1 MTDLAAP
8 IRRPWRWHILVFLA
22 PALIVYSA
30 LMIIPLAETLRLSLF
45 TSKEQV
51 VSFVGF
57 DNFAILFGDRALV
70 EELLERALEQH
81 LSSS

>member
-1 MTDLAAP
+1 MRIVTDLAAP

-51 VSFVGF
+51 V
-57 DNFAILFGDRALV
+57 
-70 EELLERALEQH
+70 ELRRLRQLRHAVRR
-81 LSSS
+81 